1 MDVRTQRL
9 SHFGNRRQIGIDRKR
24 HQRDQHRH
32 QHGHGFFAQRGLLC
46 SHSDFRFRKKYS
58 KNKENNRLVR
68 RLRIGWNYSRFQ
80 PCPITAKKPLQNLR
94 PSETLLGWIPTP
106 QTLKCLFF
114 KTTNCFTSRIL
125 RNNHDYISNCACRRE
140 NARNPRQNG
149 QPPRLDRRC
158 DRYG

>member
-1 MDVRTQRL
+1 MHHRQTDNGGKVNAQAHQGDRFAAFNIRNRTADHLTKRHAKHKKAQALLNAVDVRTQRL
-9 SHFGNRRQIGIDRKR
+9 RHFGNRRQIGIDRKR

-94 PSETLLGWIPTP
+94 PSETLLG
-106 QTLKCLFF
+106 
-114 KTTNCFTSRIL
+114 
-125 RNNHDYISNCACRRE
+125 
-140 NARNPRQNG
+140 
-149 QPPRLDRRC
+149 
-158 DRYG
+158 